1 MTKAE
6 PGPDTRQELARLLKS
21 GEHTA
26 STEEIEDFIA
36 GLAAAPGSS
45 LPGQDG
51 SAESLS
57 LVAPEPDS
65 ELGRG
70 LARLVKERAERFEHE
85 LAESRSHERVAVLRA
100 ELAKRELEGFVVP
113 LSDEHNNEFLPKR
126 ARRLAW
132 LTGFTGSAG
141 LAVVLKDKAAIFVDG
156 RYTLQVRD
164 EVDEELF
171 TPRHL
176 TDEPPTDWIVEHL
189 GEGRRLGYDPW
200 LHAEDQ
206 VKRLGAACEKARGA
220 LVAVD
225 DNPLDAVWPDQPPQ
239 PIAAV
244 TPHDIAFAGEA
255 SHDKRLRMAETL
267 KKDGADACVITAP
280 DSLAW
285 LLNIRGRDV
294 PCTPLPLGFAIL
306 HADASVDLF
315 LDPRKVTAGLDIHLG
330 NAVRRHPPE
339 ALAGALAGLGE
350 VKRTVRVDP
359 ATAAAW
365 IFQRLED
372 SGATIRRNSDP
383 CALPKACKNDVE
395 LDGIRAAHLR
405 DGAALTRFLAWLAET
420 APGGDL
426 DELTAAARLAAFRAE
441 NERIQSLSFETIAGS
456 GPNGAVVHY
465 RSSEKTNRRLQAG
478 ELFLLDSGAQY
489 LDGTTDVTR
498 TVAIG
503 APSAEMRD
511 RFTRVLK
518 GHIAL
523 ATARFPEG
531 TTGSQLDTL
540 ARAPL
545 WQAGLDFDH
554 GTGHGVGHYLGV
566 HEGPQRISK
575 IPNTIPLKPGMI
587 VSNEPGY
594 YKAGAYGIRIEN
606 LVAVIAVDGPAGA
619 ERTLLGFETLTR
631 APLDRHLVE
640 LELMSAD
647 EIAWLDAYHAR
658 VRADLSPLVDGDTAA
673 WLDAA
678 TRPLGG

>member
-6 PGPDTRQELARLLKS
+6 PLADTRAELARLLKS

-26 STEEIEDFIA
+26 SMEDIEDFIA
-36 GLAAAPGSS
+36 GLAAAPGPT
-45 LPGQDG
+45 LPGHDG
-51 SAESLS
+51 SAESLA

-70 LARLVKERAERFEHE
+70 LARLVKDRAERFERE
-85 LAESRSHERVAVLRA
+85 LAENRSHERVAALRA
-100 ELAKRELEGFVVP
+100 ELAKRDLDGFVVP
-113 LSDEHNNEFLPKR
+113 LADEHNNEFLPKR

-141 LAVVLKDKAAIFVDG
+141 LAVVLEDSAAIFVDG
-156 RYTLQVRD
+156 RYTLQVRE

-176 TDEPPTDWIVEHL
+176 VDKPPTDWIVEHL
-189 GEGRRLGYDPW
+189 GAGRRLGYDPW

-206 VKRLGAACEKARGA
+206 VKRLRAACEKAGA
-220 LVAVD
+220 TLVAVG
-225 DNPLDAVWPDQPPQ
+225 DNPLDAVWLEQPPP

-244 TPHDIAFAGEA
+244 TPYDIAFSGEA

-315 LDPRKVTAGLDIHLG
+315 LDPRKVTAGLDAHLG

-339 ALAGALAGLGE
+339 ALAGALGDLGE
-350 VKRTVRVDP
+350 AKRTVRLDP
-359 ATAAAW
+359 TTTAAW
-365 IFQRLED
+365 IFQRLAD

-426 DELTAAARLAAFRAE
+426 DELTAATKLAAFRAA
-441 NERIQSLSFETIAGS
+441 NERIQTLSFQTIAGS

-465 RSSEKTNRRLQAG
+465 RVSEKTNRRLQAG
-478 ELFLLDSGAQY
+478 ELFLVDSGAQY

-503 APSAEMRD
+503 RPSAEMRD

-523 ATARFPEG
+523 ATALFPEG

-575 IPNTIPLKPGMI
+575 TPSAIPLKPGMI

-631 APLDRHLVE
+631 APLDRHLVAP
-640 LELMSAD
+640 ELMSAD
-647 EIAWLDAYHAR
+647 EIAWLDAYHAW
-658 VRADLSPLVDGDTAA
+658 VRAELSPLVDSDTAA

-678 TRPLGG
+678 TQPLGG